1 MIIVFDDEGKPWNQ
15 ARILYLLYFEE
26 NGLFDSGRRSRY
38 CPISVP
44 GGYGYARGVG
54 SVVERQ
60 LSHGPRP
67 DYVSRS

>member
-1 MIIVFDDEGKPWNQ
+1 MMKGNPGIKQGFYIF
-15 ARILYLLYFEE
+15 LYFEE
-26 NGLFDSGRRSRY
+26 NGLFDSGRRSCY

-54 SVVERQ
+54 SVLERQ